1 MWLAQG
7 DGHNDLFPRAA
18 TVILHM
24 ACVQRDPVLDS
35 QRIGRARGC
44 QMSQST
50 ADSDRMTVQGLL
62 DEALMSG
69 ARVIAGAHR
78 LDAELSW
85 VLPLNEVLAQPDRL
99 DAVAVYARPE
109 ALVGN
114 GATLSTLGA
123 RGATALVVDG
133 VTPADVARTALP
145 PSFVIIEMGIPVGF
159 AALNRLLAE
168 RALSQEVHV
177 MRY

>member
-1 MWLAQG
+1 M
-7 DGHNDLFPRAA
+7 

-24 ACVQRDPVLDS
+24 ACVQQDPV
-35 QRIGRARGC
+35 RIVNESGERGVC

-69 ARVIAGAHR
+69 ARVIAGADR

-114 GATLSTLGA
+114 GATL
-123 RGATALVVDG
+123 
-133 VTPADVARTALP
+133 
-145 PSFVIIEMGIPVGF
+145 
-159 AALNRLLAE
+159 
-168 RALSQEVHV
+168 
-177 MRY
+177 